1 VIDAHPTPDPSSELP
16 ADPDADPEG
25 TAEFPTPGLP
35 PGRVVELPGRGTTFV
50 REVAG
55 PPGAPTVVLLHGW
68 TANSALNWFAAY
80 QPLGEHFRVVALDHR
95 GHGFGLRSWKRFRLE
110 DCADDVVALADVLG
124 IERFVAVGYSMGGP
138 VAQLTWK
145 RHPDRV
151 QGLVLCATARN
162 FNGKPGERAVFGVIA
177 GLAVAARATSLDVR
191 RRVADRVSVARYDD
205 NPLGRWAREQSRLND
220 VRSVL
225 EAGQALARFSSKSWI
240 GEVDVPTA
248 VLVHARDATV
258 PVARQRKLAAA
269 IPGAR
274 SFEVDGPHDV
284 CATAPPAF
292 VPVLVD
298 ACMAVA
304 AAGPAAIGQA

>member
-1 VIDAHPTPDPSSELP
+1 V
-16 ADPDADPEG
+16 
-25 TAEFPTPGLP
+25 
-35 PGRVVELPGRGTTFV
+35 
-50 REVAG
+50 
-55 PPGAPTVVLLHGW
+55 VVLLHGW
-68 TANSALNWFAAY
+68 TANSALNWFPAY
-80 QPLGEHFRVVALDHR
+80 APLGEHFRVVALDHR

-124 IERFVAVGYSMGGP
+124 IDRFVPVGYSMGGP
-138 VAQLTWK
+138 IAQLTWQ

-151 QGLVLCATARN
+151 EALVLCATARN

-220 VRSVL
+220 VRSIL
-225 EAGQALARFSSKSWI
+225 EAGQALARFSSKPWI

-248 VLVHARDATV
+248 VLVHTRDATV

-269 IPGAR
+269 IPDAR
-274 SFEVDGPHDV
+274 TFDVDGAHDV
-284 CATAPPAF
+284 CATDPPTF
-292 VPVLVD
+292 VPTLVEACLDVTARARGD
-298 ACMAVA
+298 AD
-304 AAGPAAIGQA
+304 QA